1 MLSQQKEPKKRLV
14 RSSQMTTSKFG
25 SNPYERDIS
34 ELLAS
39 GVILLD
45 KPAGPTSHQV
55 AAWVKEILGLDKAG
69 HGGTLDPKVTGL
81 LPITLG
87 RATNAVRTLLLGGKE
102 YVGVM
107 KMHADVPKKN
117 IENMFTEF
125 TGKIYQLPP
134 VRSAVKRELR
144 IREIY
149 YLEPLEIEGRV
160 VLFKAGCEAG
170 TYIRT
175 LCHDIG
181 DALGCGAHM
190 VELRRTKIANFSEDD
205 SVTLHDLKDAYVFWN
220 EEGKEKD
227 LRKIIL
233 PYERLLDHIPK
244 MVVKDSAVDALCHG
258 ANLAIPG
265 ILELDPDIK
274 KKSEVAIITSK
285 GEGIALGRSLLSS
298 QDIFHKKQG
307 IAAKIERVL
316 MEPGT
321 YPKMW
326 RSSGSSSNLKE
337 KPLMYR

>member
-1 MLSQQKEPKKRLV
+1 MLSQNPKKRLI
-14 RSSQMTTSKFG
+14 RTKQMTTSKFG
-25 SNPYERDIS
+25 INPYERSIKD
-34 ELLAS
+34 LLKS

-45 KPAGPTSHQV
+45 KPSGPTSHQV
-55 AAWVKEILGLDKAG
+55 AAWVKDILGLEKAG

-87 RATNAVRTLLLGGKE
+87 RATNAVKTLLLGGKE
-102 YVGVM
+102 YVGIM
-107 KMHADVPKKN
+107 KLHADIPKKD
-117 IENMFTEF
+117 IEEILIEF

-149 YLEPLEIEGRV
+149 YLEPLEIEKRS
-160 VLFKAGCEAG
+160 VLFKVGCEAG

-190 VELRRTKIANFSEDD
+190 QELRRTKIASFSEEEA
-205 SVTLHDLKDAYVFWN
+205 VNLHDLKDAFVFFTEDG
-220 EEGKEKD
+220 EEEE

-244 MVVKDSAVDALCHG
+244 IMVKDSAVDALCHG

-265 ILELDPDIK
+265 IVELDLDIAK
-274 KKSEVAIITSK
+274 NQEVAFITRK
-285 GEGIALGRSLLSS
+285 DEGIALGISHLTS
-298 QDIFHKKQG
+298 QEILDKTQG

-326 RSSGSSSNLKE
+326 RSS
-337 KPLMYR
+337 

>member
-1 MLSQQKEPKKRLV
+1 MQPQNQKKRLV
-14 RSSQMTTSKFG
+14 RSKQLTTSKFG
-25 SNPYERDIS
+25 SNPNERDIE
-34 ELLAS
+34 ELLNA

-45 KPAGPTSHQV
+45 KPSGPTSHQV
-55 AAWVKEILGLDKAG
+55 AAWVKDILGLEKAG

-107 KMHADVPKKN
+107 KLHADVPKKD
-117 IENMFTEF
+117 ILEIFKEF

-134 VRSAVKRELR
+134 VRSAVKREMR

-149 YLEPLEIEGRV
+149 YLEPLEIEKRI
-160 VLFKAGCEAG
+160 VLFKVGCEAG

-190 VELRRTKIANFSEDD
+190 QELRRTKIASFSEDD
-205 SVTLHDLKDAYVFWN
+205 AATLHDLKDAYVFWKEN
-220 EEGKEKD
+220 GEETKIRE
-227 LRKIIL
+227 IIL

-265 ILELDPDIK
+265 VLELDFDIEK
-274 KKSEVAIITSK
+274 KQEVAFITAK
-285 GEGIALGRSLLSS
+285 GEAIALGTSLLTAKE
-298 QDIFHKKQG
+298 IHKKTQG

-326 RSSGSSSNLKE
+326 RKS
-337 KPLMYR
+337 

>member
-1 MLSQQKEPKKRLV
+1 MLSQNPKKRLI
-14 RSSQMTTSKFG
+14 RTKQMTTSKFG
-25 SNPYERDIS
+25 INPYERSIKD
-34 ELLAS
+34 LLKS

-45 KPAGPTSHQV
+45 KPSGPTSHQV
-55 AAWVKEILGLDKAG
+55 AAWVKDILGLEKAG

-87 RATNAVRTLLLGGKE
+87 RATNAVKTLLLGGKE
-102 YVGVM
+102 YVGIM
-107 KMHADVPKKN
+107 KLHADIPKKD
-117 IENMFTEF
+117 IEEIFIEF

-149 YLEPLEIEGRV
+149 YLEPLEIEKRS
-160 VLFKAGCEAG
+160 VLFKVGCEAG

-190 VELRRTKIANFSEDD
+190 QELRRTKIASFSEEEA
-205 SVTLHDLKDAYVFWN
+205 VNLHDLKDAFVFFTEDG
-220 EEGKEKD
+220 EEEE

-244 MVVKDSAVDALCHG
+244 IKVKDSAVDALCHG

-265 ILELDPDIK
+265 VVELDSDIK
-274 KKSEVAIITSK
+274 KNQEVAFITNK
-285 GEGIALGRSLLSS
+285 DEGIALGISHLTS
-298 QDIFHKKQG
+298 QEILDKTQG

-326 RSSGSSSNLKE
+326 RSS
-337 KPLMYR
+337 

>member
-1 MLSQQKEPKKRLV
+1 MLSQNPKKRLI
-14 RSSQMTTSKFG
+14 RTKQMTTSKFG
-25 SNPYERDIS
+25 INPYGRSIKD
-34 ELLAS
+34 LLKS

-45 KPAGPTSHQV
+45 KPSGPTSHQV
-55 AAWVKEILGLDKAG
+55 AAWVKDILGLEKAG

-87 RATNAVRTLLLGGKE
+87 RATNAVKTLLLGGKE
-102 YVGVM
+102 YVGIM
-107 KMHADVPKKN
+107 KLHADIPKKD
-117 IENMFTEF
+117 IEEILIEF

-149 YLEPLEIEGRV
+149 YLEPLEIEKRS
-160 VLFKAGCEAG
+160 VLFKVGCEAG

-190 VELRRTKIANFSEDD
+190 QELRRTKIASFSEEEA
-205 SVTLHDLKDAYVFWN
+205 VNLHDLKDAFVFFTEDG
-220 EEGKEKD
+220 EEEE

-244 MVVKDSAVDALCHG
+244 IMVKDSAVDALCHG

-265 ILELDPDIK
+265 IVELDPDITK
-274 KKSEVAIITSK
+274 NQEVAFITRK
-285 GEGIALGRSLLSS
+285 DEGIALGISHLTS
-298 QDIFHKKQG
+298 QEILDKTQG

-326 RSSGSSSNLKE
+326 RSS
-337 KPLMYR
+337 

>member
-1 MLSQQKEPKKRLV
+1 MQSQKKEPKKRLV
-14 RSSQMTTSKFG
+14 CASQMTTSKFG
-25 SNPYERDIS
+25 SNPYDRDIQ
-34 ELLAS
+34 ELLNS

-45 KPAGPTSHQV
+45 KPSGPTSHQV
-55 AAWVKEILGLDKAG
+55 AAWVKEILGLEKAG

-102 YVGVM
+102 YVGAM
-107 KMHADVPKKN
+107 KMHADVPKKD
-117 IENMFTEF
+117 IKDIFKEF

-149 YLEPLEIEGRV
+149 YLEPLEIEKRV
-160 VLFKAGCEAG
+160 VLFKVGCQAG

-181 DALGCGAHM
+181 DALGSGAHM
-190 VELRRTKIANFSEDD
+190 VELRRTKIASFSEDEA
-205 SVTLHDLKDAYVFWN
+205 VTLHDLKDALVFWK
-220 EEGKEKD
+220 EDGKEED

-233 PYERLLDHIPK
+233 PYERLLEHIPK

-258 ANLAIPG
+258 ANLAVPG
-265 ILELDPDIK
+265 ILELDPDIRK
-274 KKSEVAIITSK
+274 KMEVALITTK
-285 GEGIALGRSLLSS
+285 DEGIALGTALLSS
-298 QDIFHKKQG
+298 RDIFDKKQG

-326 RSSGSSSNLKE
+326 RSS
-337 KPLMYR
+337 

>member
-1 MLSQQKEPKKRLV
+1 MLSHNPKKRLI
-14 RSSQMTTSKFG
+14 RTKQMTTSKFG
-25 SNPYERDIS
+25 INPYERSIKD
-34 ELLAS
+34 LLKS

-45 KPAGPTSHQV
+45 KPSGPTSHQV
-55 AAWVKEILGLDKAG
+55 AAWVKDILGLEKAG

-87 RATNAVRTLLLGGKE
+87 RATNAVKTLLLGGKE
-102 YVGVM
+102 YVGIM
-107 KMHADVPKKN
+107 KLHADIPKKD
-117 IENMFTEF
+117 IEEILIEF

-149 YLEPLEIEGRV
+149 YLEPLEIEKRS
-160 VLFKAGCEAG
+160 VLFKVGCEAG

-190 VELRRTKIANFSEDD
+190 QELRRTKIASFSEEEA
-205 SVTLHDLKDAYVFWN
+205 VNLHDLKDAFVFFTEDG
-220 EEGKEKD
+220 EEEE

-244 MVVKDSAVDALCHG
+244 IMVKDSAVDALCHG

-265 ILELDPDIK
+265 IVELDPDITK
-274 KKSEVAIITSK
+274 NQEVAFITRK
-285 GEGIALGRSLLSS
+285 DEGIALGISHLTS
-298 QDIFHKKQG
+298 QEILDKTQG

-326 RSSGSSSNLKE
+326 RSS
-337 KPLMYR
+337 

>member
-1 MLSQQKEPKKRLV
+1 
-14 RSSQMTTSKFG
+14 MTTSKFG
-25 SNPYERDIS
+25 ENPADRDIKD
-34 ELLAS
+34 LLNA
-39 GVILLD
+39 GLILLD

-55 AAWVKEILGLDKAG
+55 AAWVKDILGIEKAG

-87 RATNAVRTLLLGGKE
+87 RATNAVRTLLLGDKE

-107 KMHADVPKKN
+107 KFHADVPKEDIKE
-117 IENMFTEF
+117 IFSEF

-149 YLEPLEIEGRV
+149 YLESVEIEKRM
-160 VLFKAGCEAG
+160 VLFKVGCEAG

-190 VELRRTKIANFSEDD
+190 VELRRTRIALFSEDD
-205 SVTLHDLKDAYVFWN
+205 AVTLHDLKDAYVFWKEDKN
-220 EEGKEKD
+220 EKE

-244 MVVKDSAVDALCHG
+244 IIVKDSAVDAICHG
-258 ANLAIPG
+258 ANLAVPG
-265 ILELDPDIK
+265 VGELDSAIK
-274 KKSEVAIITSK
+274 KNDIVALITQK
-285 GEGIALGRSLLSS
+285 GEGIALGKSLMVS
-298 QDIFHKKQG
+298 QDILDRNKG
-307 IAAKIERVL
+307 IAAKTERVL

-321 YPKMW
+321 YPKLW
-326 RSSGSSSNLKE
+326 RSE
-337 KPLMYR
+337 QA

>member
-1 MLSQQKEPKKRLV
+1 MLSQNPKKRLI
-14 RSSQMTTSKFG
+14 RTKQMTTSKFG
-25 SNPYERDIS
+25 INPYERSIKD
-34 ELLAS
+34 LLKS

-45 KPAGPTSHQV
+45 KPSGPTSHQV
-55 AAWVKEILGLDKAG
+55 AAWVKDILGLEKAG

-87 RATNAVRTLLLGGKE
+87 RATNAVKTLLLGGKE
-102 YVGVM
+102 YVGIM
-107 KMHADVPKKN
+107 KLHADIPKKD
-117 IENMFTEF
+117 IEEILIEF

-149 YLEPLEIEGRV
+149 YLEPLEIEKRS
-160 VLFKAGCEAG
+160 VLFKVGCEAG

-190 VELRRTKIANFSEDD
+190 QELRRTKIASFSEEEA
-205 SVTLHDLKDAYVFWN
+205 VNLHDLKDAFIFFTEDG
-220 EEGKEKD
+220 EEEE

-244 MVVKDSAVDALCHG
+244 IMVKDSAVDALCHG

-265 ILELDPDIK
+265 IVELDLDIAK
-274 KKSEVAIITSK
+274 NQEVAFITRK
-285 GEGIALGRSLLSS
+285 DEGIALGISHLTS
-298 QDIFHKKQG
+298 QEILDKTQG

-326 RSSGSSSNLKE
+326 RSS
-337 KPLMYR
+337 

>member
-1 MLSQQKEPKKRLV
+1 MLPQTNEPKKRLV
-14 RSSQMTTSKFG
+14 CASQMTTSKFG
-25 SNPYERDIS
+25 SNPNERDIS
-34 ELLAS
+34 ELMTS
-39 GVILLD
+39 GLILLD

-55 AAWVKEILGLDKAG
+55 AAWVKDILGIDKAG

-107 KMHADVPKKN
+107 KMHADVPKKD
-117 IENMFTEF
+117 IKDIFHEF

-134 VRSAVKRELR
+134 VRAAVKRELR

-149 YLEPLEIEGRV
+149 YLEPLKMEKRV
-160 VLFKAGCEAG
+160 ALFKVGCEAG

-205 SVTLHDLKDAYVFWN
+205 AITLHDLKDAFVFWK
-220 EEGKEKD
+220 EEGKEEELK
-227 LRKIIL
+227 KIIL

-244 MVVKDSAVDALCHG
+244 MVIKDTAVDALCHG

-274 KKSEVAIITSK
+274 KKTEVALITTK

-298 QDIFHKKQG
+298 QEIFDKKQG
-307 IAAKIERVL
+307 IAVKIERVL

-326 RSSGSSSNLKE
+326 RSS
-337 KPLMYR
+337 

>member
-1 MLSQQKEPKKRLV
+1 MQPQNQKKRLI
-14 RSSQMTTSKFG
+14 RSKQMTTSKFG
-25 SNPYERDIS
+25 SNPNERDIE
-34 ELLAS
+34 ELLKA

-45 KPAGPTSHQV
+45 KPSGPTSHQV
-55 AAWVKEILGLDKAG
+55 AAWVKDILGLEKAG

-87 RATNAVRTLLLGGKE
+87 RATNAVRTMLLGGKE

-107 KMHADVPKKN
+107 KLHADIPKSDIHEIFK
-117 IENMFTEF
+117 EF
-125 TGKIYQLPP
+125 TGKIFQLPP
-134 VRSAVKRELR
+134 VRSAVKRDLR
-144 IREIY
+144 IREIH
-149 YLEPLEIEGRV
+149 YLEPLEIEKRI
-160 VLFKAGCEAG
+160 VLFKVGCEAG

-190 VELRRTKIANFSEDD
+190 QELRRTKIASFSEDETA
-205 SVTLHDLKDAYVFWN
+205 TLHDLKDAFVFWN
-220 EEGKEKD
+220 DDGDETR
-227 LRKIIL
+227 LREIIL

-265 ILELDPDIK
+265 ILELDPDIAK
-274 KKSEVAIITSK
+274 KQEVAFVTAK
-285 GEGIALGRSLLSS
+285 GEAIALGTSLLTSKEIH
-298 QDIFHKKQG
+298 QKNQG
-307 IAAKIERVL
+307 IAANIERVL

-326 RSSGSSSNLKE
+326 RSS
-337 KPLMYR
+337 

>member
-1 MLSQQKEPKKRLV
+1 MLPQTKETKKRLV
-14 RSSQMTTSKFG
+14 CASQMTTSKFG
-25 SNPYERDIS
+25 SNPNDREIS

-39 GVILLD
+39 GLILLD
-45 KPAGPTSHQV
+45 KPSGPTSHQV
-55 AAWVKEILGLDKAG
+55 AAWVKEILGIDKAG

-87 RATNAVRTLLLGGKE
+87 RATNAVKTLLLGGKE

-107 KMHADVPKKN
+107 KMHADVPTKD
-117 IENMFTEF
+117 IEDIFKEF

-149 YLEPLEIEGRV
+149 YLEPLEIEKRV

-181 DALGCGAHM
+181 DALGVGAHM

-205 SVTLHDLKDAYVFWN
+205 LVTLHDLKDAIVFWKEDGR
-220 EEGKEKD
+220 EED

-233 PYERLLDHIPK
+233 PYERILDHIPK

-258 ANLAIPG
+258 ANLAVPG

-274 KKSEVAIITSK
+274 KKTEVALITTK
-285 GEGIALGRSLLSS
+285 EEGIALGRALLTS
-298 QDIFHKKQG
+298 QEIFDKKQG

-326 RSSGSSSNLKE
+326 RSS
-337 KPLMYR
+337 